1 MHACAPVDENRCAA
15 DRAGETH
22 IPVERVTSPHT
33 LRRTTTL
40 RPCGEYGDG
49 MSDAALDVVEF
60 LLTTS
65 VYSDDRTL
73 DENDLPPSVRRV
85 FWAGSVDSDDDGEA
99 GRKHAGI
106 SRPLSATNATA
117 REATGVDQPWDAV
130 SELMFTERDEFSG
143 TITLAQEDMAEQWF
157 AERVDDERLRENP
170 TLTKHFTTHEEY
182 GDEFDVTHEEAR
194 EENRP
199 IQADRVWIDGLL
211 EEYFDEDEDEEMLDL
226 VDVRAPEEVDM
237 SLDDL
242 VLTEDQK
249 NELNKIAK
257 AIEHRDY
264 LSRIG
269 LREIGKLLF
278 VGPPG
283 TGKTSTA
290 QALAQDMDLPFVE
303 VKLSMITSQYLGETA
318 KNVDKTFEVA
328 KRLSPC
334 ILFIDEF
341 DFVAKTRSSDEH
353 AALKRAVNTLLKSI
367 DNISLIEDD
376 VLLIGATNH
385 PDQLDDA
392 AWRRFDEIINFPKP
406 DHGMRADILSLIT
419 RTMDISEFDPYLIAE
434 ATEGLT
440 GSDLR
445 MVLREAVLEALT
457 EDRTTLTQEDL
468 LDAVEEFEE
477 RDTLKNMDMMDGD
490 HDALVAGGDLGKAS
504 DGGEPSGSSSSG
516 HDHDHDHD
524 HDHSH

>member
-1 MHACAPVDENRCAA
+1 
-15 DRAGETH
+15 
-22 IPVERVTSPHT
+22 
-33 LRRTTTL
+33 
-40 RPCGEYGDG
+40 

-60 LLTTS
+60 VLTTS

-73 DENDLPPSVRRV
+73 DENDLPPSYRRV
-85 FWAGSVDSDDDGEA
+85 FWTGGSDDSEDDDDG
-99 GRKHAGI
+99 GRTRGGI
-106 SRPLSATNATA
+106 TRPLSATNTTI
-117 REATGVDQPWDAV
+117 RQATGVDRPWEAV
-130 SELMFTERDEFSG
+130 SGLMFTDRDEFSG
-143 TITLAQEDMAEQWF
+143 TITFTEEGMAEQWYLDR
-157 AERVDDERLRENP
+157 ADDERLLENP
-170 TLTKHFTTHEEY
+170 TLSKHFAEHEEY
-182 GDEFDVTHEEAR
+182 DVGVSHEDAR
-194 EENRP
+194 ERNRP

-211 EEYFDEDEDEEMLDL
+211 EEYFDEEEDEEMLDL
-226 VDVRAPEEVDM
+226 VDVRAPEEVDVT
-237 SLDDL
+237 LDDL
-242 VLTEDQK
+242 VLTAGQEAEID
-249 NELNKIAK
+249 KIAK

-264 LSRIG
+264 LAEIG

-341 DFVAKTRSSDEH
+341 DFVAKTRRSDEH

-367 DNISLIEDD
+367 DNISLIQDD

-385 PDQLDDA
+385 PDQLDAA
-392 AWRRFDEIINFPKP
+392 AWRRFDEIVNFPKP
-406 DHGMRADILSLIT
+406 DYNMRADILRVIT
-419 RTMDISEFDPYLIAE
+419 RQMRIDEFDPELIAD
-434 ATEGLT
+434 ATEGMT

-457 EDRTTLTQEDL
+457 EDRTMLTQEDL
-468 LDAVEEFEE
+468 LNAVEEFEE
-477 RDTLKNMDMMDGD
+477 RDNLKNMDMIDGD
-490 HDALVAGGDLGKAS
+490 HDALVAGGDVGDS
-504 DGGEPSGSSSSG
+504 GDGHS

-524 HDHSH
+524 HDH

>member
-1 MHACAPVDENRCAA
+1 
-15 DRAGETH
+15 
-22 IPVERVTSPHT
+22 
-33 LRRTTTL
+33 
-40 RPCGEYGDG
+40 

-73 DENDLPPSVRRV
+73 DENDLPPSFRRV
-85 FWAGSVDSDDDGEA
+85 FWTGSVDDDGEGDE
-99 GRKHAGI
+99 GRRHAGI
-106 SRPLSATNATA
+106 SRPLSATNSTA
-117 REATGVDQPWDAV
+117 RQATGVDQPWEAV
-130 SELMFTERDEFSG
+130 SDLMFTERDEFSG
-143 TITLAQEDMAEQWF
+143 TITLAQEEMAERWY
-157 AERVDDERLRENP
+157 AERVGEERLLENP
-170 TLTKHFTTHEEY
+170 TLTKHLTTHEEF
-182 GDEFDVTHEEAR
+182 GDEFDASHEQAR
-194 EENRP
+194 DQNRP

-211 EEYFDEDEDEEMLDL
+211 EEYFDEEDDEEMLDL
-226 VDVRAPEEVDM
+226 VEIRAPEEVDM

-242 VLTEDQK
+242 VLTEDQE
-249 NELNKIAK
+249 NELNKISK

-264 LSRIG
+264 LANIG

-341 DFVAKTRSSDEH
+341 DFVAKTRRSDEH

-367 DNISLIEDD
+367 DNISLIDDD

-406 DHGMRADILSLIT
+406 DYGMRADILTLIT
-419 RTMDISEFDPYLIAE
+419 RTMDIEEFDPQLVAE
-434 ATEGLT
+434 VTQGLT

-457 EDRTTLTQEDL
+457 EDRTTLDQADL

-504 DGGEPSGSSSSG
+504 DGGEPSGSEEG
-516 HDHDHDHD
+516 HDHAHDNGD